1 MRMFQP
7 DTLNTLIQSRRSV
20 FQQQYSGERVDD
32 AIVQQMLENANWA
45 PNHKNTQP
53 WRFIVFTDAGI
64 KRLAQAQ
71 ADVYKHVTEADGTY
85 KEERY
90 LNLLTKPILSSH
102 IIAIAMKR
110 DEKKSIPAI
119 EEVGAVFCA
128 VQNMYLT
135 ATAYGVGAYLSTG
148 GITYFDEAKNLFGL
162 GDEDVLIG
170 FFHIGMP
177 KGTIPEGK
185 RAPVTDK
192 VIWER

>member
-1 MRMFQP
+1 MFEP
-7 DTLNTLIQSRRSV
+7 ASINSLIQGRRSI

-53 WRFIVFTDAGI
+53 WRFIVFTDEGI

-90 LNLLTKPILSSH
+90 QNLLTKPMLSSH

-177 KGTIPEGK
+177 KGIIAEGK
-185 RAPVTDK
+185 RTPIADK